1 LTIDD
6 STPRRRALRRGG
18 LTRRQLDLLEG
29 LQALL
34 LAEGFRHLSLDDLAT
49 RLRCSKTTLYA
60 LAPSKEQ
67 LVVAVVNH
75 YFKGAA
81 ERIEAQIADVADVRE
96 RIVRYL
102 AAIGEEMQSASTDF
116 IADVDAFD
124 PARQIYERNTR
135 AAAERI
141 HGLVTEGIAAGV
153 FHDVHAAFAA
163 EMIGATIAAIQRGE
177 VRGRTG
183 LTDSQAFTQLST
195 FVLRA
200 LQPDAGREAATSAA

>member
-1 LTIDD
+1 VTIDD
-6 STPRRRALRRGG
+6 STPRRGALRRGS
-18 LTRRQLDLLEG
+18 LTHRQRDLFDG
-29 LQALL
+29 LQALF

-67 LVVAVVNH
+67 LAVAVVSH
-75 YFKGAA
+75 YFKGAT
-81 ERIEAQIADVADVRE
+81 ERVEAQIADVADVRL

-102 AAIGEEMQSASTDF
+102 AAIGEEMQSASAEFTS
-116 IADVDAFD
+116 DVDGFD
-124 PARQIYERNTR
+124 PARQIYERNSR

-141 HGLVTEGIAAGV
+141 HGLVTEGIATGV

-163 EMIGATIAAIQRGE
+163 EMVGATIAAIQGGE
-177 VRGRTG
+177 VRRRTG
-183 LTDSQAFTQLST
+183 LTDAEAFTQLSS

-200 LQPDAGREAATSAA
+200 LQPDAGGEVGTSAA